1 MVHELTL
8 NLVYVF
14 LLHLITSLIPQIDT
28 PSRPSNFGL
37 PAFLLSSL
45 PSFLPSFLRPPTSTL
60 IHTRRV
66 VFKRRFLQMDQPV
79 LTQLNLKLKKKTIPS
94 YNIYVK

>member
-45 PSFLPSFLRPPTSTL
+45 PSFLPSFLKPPTT
-60 IHTRRV
+60 HTHTHTHARTHTHTHSS
-66 VFKRRFLQMDQPV
+66 FQKE
-79 LTQLNLKLKKKTIPS
+79 IPS
-94 YNIYVK
+94 DGLAYAHTIKS